1 LIIYYIKKFIKSLT
15 IKYSKKIKFYYDLS
29 LCIGYKGEK
38 KTKLIFSHSLDYDKS
53 LNNKKKKIN
62 RKYLIFID
70 QYLPFHNGYT
80 LRGIPPFVTPD
91 KYYNSVNKFLNLLE
105 KNFKYSII
113 VALHPRSNYKKNYF
127 QNKKTINYEKTN
139 EYISKSS
146 GIINYSSTTMG
157 YAVMHKKPI
166 IFYTTNEINSSLDAY
181 HVNFLSKILG
191 SKLINIDG
199 KNIERQLI
207 KKNLLKI
214 DHLKYKQFFHDYIC
228 HIKSDQKPNYKKI
241 IKIIEN
247 N

>member
-1 LIIYYIKKFIKSLT
+1 
-15 IKYSKKIKFYYDLS
+15 
-29 LCIGYKGEK
+29 
-38 KTKLIFSHSLDYDKS
+38 
-53 LNNKKKKIN
+53 
-62 RKYLIFID
+62 
-70 QYLPFHNGYT
+70 
-80 LRGIPPFVTPD
+80 
-91 KYYNSVNKFLNLLE
+91 
-105 KNFKYSII
+105 
-113 VALHPRSNYKKNYF
+113 
-127 QNKKTINYEKTN
+127 
-139 EYISKSS
+139 
-146 GIINYSSTTMG
+146 MG